1 MDAHRPMW
9 RRRSLSC
16 GFLFLGVSMATS
28 LVVLT
33 WARPINF
40 AHGLTN
46 YILEFAIYKYV
57 SYILRNEGLVGR
69 FSEKGLSLRTV

>member
-1 MDAHRPMW
+1 
-9 RRRSLSC
+9 
-16 GFLFLGVSMATS
+16 MATS